1 MEELPTPL
9 KKVCQQMGT
18 AEQVNVTFD
27 DLAGC
32 DSVLLVLYLFI
43 YNICICTSYFHL
55 LFRKYVN

>member
-18 AEQVNVTFD
+18 AERVNVTFD

-32 DSVLLVLYLFI
+32 DSVLLVQYLFI
-43 YNICICTSYFHL
+43 YNLCVCISCFNL
-55 LFRKYVN
+55 IFRKYVN